1 MSQLYW
7 ACSQAAREGLL
18 RLSAEHGYEASFVG
32 LVREIPV
39 IAISGADPRA
49 LRLTADLL
57 ADMRIASAALTSQP
71 LSEEEL
77 WRATEWQQCMAVEKN
92 ELGRMDAVSERLHV
106 KRDQS
111 HPHLTIFEVPRIAP
125 SRDEVVPLVGA
136 GEPAAFEVPRIAPSP
151 DEVVP
156 LVGAGEP
163 AARVREDPQH
173 YYGDLAEPFIG
184 GANALY
190 AAGFEAARAR
200 DLPEDQILVAS
211 AQALGFRRD
220 AGETSVAAWRKK
232 SVIAADAVG
241 FSLGSEAE
249 VADLF
254 ATYEITVDRDD
265 LGRKASAWRDAGYR
279 FGLGLVLRGLKDPPV
294 VIPVGSVYQQPS
306 IGSAMQNLAVA
317 QPASTTVA
325 AGATVPLIL
334 PAWCL
339 NPTFLPP
346 SGPLVPTPLIMA
358 FSGGTQVEVWDN
370 IRSRY
375 QGGP

>member
-7 ACSQAAREGLL
+7 ACSQAAPEEILHLL
-18 RLSAEHGYEASFVG
+18 AEHGYEASLVG
-32 LVREIPV
+32 LVREILV
-39 IAISGADPRA
+39 IAIFGADPRA
-49 LRLTADLL
+49 LQLTAGLL
-57 ADMRIASAALTSQP
+57 ADRRIASAALTSQP
-71 LSEEEL
+71 LSEKEL
-77 WRATEWQQCMAVEKN
+77 WLPAEWKQCMAVEKN
-92 ELGRMDAVSERLHV
+92 ELGRMDVVSERLQV
-106 KRDQS
+106 KRDQ
-111 HPHLTIFEVPRIAP
+111 PRPDLTIFEVR
-125 SRDEVVPLVGA
+125 
-136 GEPAAFEVPRIAPSP
+136 RIAPSP

-156 LVGAGEP
+156 LAGAGEA
-163 AARVREDPQH
+163 AARVREHPQD
-173 YYGDLAEPFIG
+173 YYGDLADPFIG

-200 DLPEDQILVAS
+200 NLPEDQILVAS

-220 AGETSVAAWRKK
+220 AGETSVTAWRKK

-254 ATYEITVDRDD
+254 AAHVISVDRDD
-265 LGRKASAWRDAGYR
+265 LGRKASAWRDAGFR
-279 FGLGLVLRGLKDPPV
+279 FGVGLVLRGLKDPPI

-306 IGSAMQNLAVA
+306 MGSAMQNLAVA
-317 QPASTTVA
+317 RPVSTTVA

-358 FSGGTQVEVWDN
+358 FAGGTQDEVWDS

-375 QGGP
+375 RGGP

>member
-111 HPHLTIFEVPRIAP
+111 HPHLTIFEVRRIAP
-125 SRDEVVPLVGA
+125 SPDEVVPLVGA
-136 GEPAAFEVPRIAPSP
+136 GEPAAFEVRRIAPSP

-163 AARVREDPQH
+163 AARVREDPQD
-173 YYGDLAEPFIG
+173 YYGDLADPFIG

-249 VADLF
+249 VADSLRRRTGSTST
-254 ATYEITVDRDD
+254 ATIWAAR
-265 LGRKASAWRDAGYR
+265 
-279 FGLGLVLRGLKDPPV
+279 PP
-294 VIPVGSVYQQPS
+294 PGATQ
-306 IGSAMQNLAVA
+306 GSALASVWSCA
-317 QPASTTVA
+317 ASKTR
-325 AGATVPLIL
+325 
-334 PAWCL
+334 
-339 NPTFLPP
+339 P
-346 SGPLVPTPLIMA
+346 S
-358 FSGGTQVEVWDN
+358 
-370 IRSRY
+370 
-375 QGGP
+375 